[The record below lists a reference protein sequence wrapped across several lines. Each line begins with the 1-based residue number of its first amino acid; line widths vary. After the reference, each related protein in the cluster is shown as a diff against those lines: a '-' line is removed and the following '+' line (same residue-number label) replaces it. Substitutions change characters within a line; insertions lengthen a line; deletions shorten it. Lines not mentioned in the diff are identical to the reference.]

1 MATTSKT
8 EMILIMGDVH
18 IPNRID
24 QIPEEIKKALINNK
38 HKLTRIICTGN
49 FGNMETYNWFKSLLP
64 KGCEYNF
71 HCVKN
76 DFQETKLSF
85 PETTCI
91 VSNEF
96 KVGVINGYQIVPWG
110 DLTALSSNL
119 KKLECDILVSGF
131 THVKGVYHFEG
142 KWYINPGTIT
152 GAFSPL
158 NNNPVP
164 SFMILITIED
174 TAILHLY
181 ELNQSTKVLDVSK
194 IEISKS

>member
-131 THVKGVYHFEG
+131 THVKGVYHLEG

-194 IEISKS
+194 IEISKT